1 MCCEN
6 KNSIRVYKSIVFRCH
21 WSWIQT
27 EYPLYRSDLSLFK
40 TCLASLISLF
50 KGIIIFYV
58 CWENKNAIFV
68 VFTNQSVQMSLSF
81 CHPTTVHVTLFFD
94 EFFVLFTNQS
104 VQMSLSFC
112 HHWSWIQ
119 TLKRPPYMIRGH
131 VFFCQ
136 GRHPQGWWRYQA
148 PGAHSLCCPRK
159 TECCWNRDSVVP
171 RRHFEGLKRPPRIRL
186 EDSWNWL
193 ILIIPAMALL

>member
-1 MCCEN
+1 M
-6 KNSIRVYKSIVFRCH
+6 
-21 WSWIQT
+21 
-27 EYPLYRSDLSLFK
+27 FK
-40 TCLASLISLF
+40 TCPLYLSKVITFLCVVKIKTLSEFTNQSFSDVIDHGYRQNTPCIDQIYLCLKLVLPLLISLF

-94 EFFVLFTNQS
+94 EFFVLFTNQL

-131 VFFCQ
+131 VSFCQ
-136 GRHPQGWWRYQA
+136 GRHPQGWWRYPA

-159 TECCWNRDSVVP
+159 TECC
-171 RRHFEGLKRPPRIRL
+171 
-186 EDSWNWL
+186 
-193 ILIIPAMALL
+193 